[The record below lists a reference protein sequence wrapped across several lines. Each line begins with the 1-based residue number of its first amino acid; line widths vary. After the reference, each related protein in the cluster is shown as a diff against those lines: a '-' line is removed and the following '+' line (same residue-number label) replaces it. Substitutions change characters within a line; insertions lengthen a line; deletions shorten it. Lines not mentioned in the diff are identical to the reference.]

1 MGLNVVMIAAYP
13 LEPGRV
19 VGGIES
25 VTSTL
30 VPALAAR
37 DEIDKLTVLRFHT
50 GEAPVHTR
58 REGPKVEIRYLRGQ
72 RRLGVASGSYF
83 DVRQARRIIAELRP
97 DVVHAQEIGL
107 RGDVATQVSRDA
119 VVTVHG
125 LVHLETRLQAHSSI
139 KERVRY
145 YLVAAM
151 VRRVLRRA
159 KVVISISDY
168 DAHALEGLVRG
179 THVSIPNPTAPE
191 FFALAPSGPTEQR
204 LLFAGVL
211 SPRKN
216 PEGLLEAFA
225 LAVQQVPKA
234 RLVMV
239 GPQPDPDYARSI
251 RERTTALGLD
261 ERVEFL
267 GMVDNDRLRA
277 EIRQARAVVLFSHE
291 ETSPTILAQ
300 AMAAGKPVVSSRV
313 GGIAEMVVDGHN
325 GYLVDAGDAPALA
338 ARMVT
343 VLENRDHASELGDNG
358 HVMALRKFEP
368 DAVARRTVETYLQ
381 VTGEQEQPGIRQG

>member
-1 MGLNVVMIAAYP
+1 MGLNVVMIATYP
-13 LEPGRV
+13 LEPGRI

-37 DEIDKLTVLRFHT
+37 EEIDSLTVLRFHT
-50 GEAPVHTR
+50 GETTVHTR
-58 REGPKVEIRYLRGQ
+58 SEGPKVQIRYLRGQ
-72 RRLGVASGSYF
+72 SRLGVASGSF
-83 DVRQARRIIAELRP
+83 LDVRQARRIIAELDP
-97 DVVHAQEIGL
+97 DVVHAHEIGL
-107 RGDVATQVSRDA
+107 RGDIATQVSA
-119 VVTVHG
+119 NTVVTVHG
-125 LVHLETRLQAHSSI
+125 LVHLETKLQARASL

-159 KVVISISDY
+159 KVVVSISDY
-168 DAHALEGLVRG
+168 DAKALAGLVRG

-216 PEGLLEAFA
+216 PEGLLRAFA
-225 LAVQQVPKA
+225 LVAQRVPKA
-234 RLVMV
+234 RLTVV
-239 GPQPDPDYARSI
+239 GPQPDPDYARGI
-251 RERTTALGLD
+251 RELTTRLGLD
-261 ERVEFL
+261 EQVEFI
-267 GMVDNDRLRA
+267 GMVDNDRLR
-277 EIRQARAVVLFSHE
+277 EELRQARAVVLFSHE

-313 GGIAEMVVDGHN
+313 GGIGEMVAEGES
-325 GYLVDAGDAPALA
+325 GYLVEPEDASALA
-338 ARMVT
+338 ERMVRL
-343 VLENRDHASELGDNG
+343 LENQDLAMEFGTRAHAL
-358 HVMALRKFEP
+358 ALEKFEP
-368 DAVARRTVETYLQ
+368 AAVAQRTVETYLR
-381 VTGEQEQPGIRQG
+381 VAGM